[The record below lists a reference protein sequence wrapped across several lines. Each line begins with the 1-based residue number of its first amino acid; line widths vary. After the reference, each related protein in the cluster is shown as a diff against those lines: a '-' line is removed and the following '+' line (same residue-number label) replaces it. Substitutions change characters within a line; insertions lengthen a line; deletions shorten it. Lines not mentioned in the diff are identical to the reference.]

1 MSEVLYRKWRPGT
14 MSTLLGQDHVTHTL
28 KQAVIRNR
36 LAHAYL
42 FCGPRGTGKTSTA
55 RILAKAINCV
65 APVDGEPDNSCHVC
79 LSINESR
86 SLDLIEIDAASNRR
100 IADVRDLTEKIHYSP
115 SESKFKIYIIDEVHM
130 LTNEAFN
137 ALLKTLEEPPA
148 HALLIL
154 ATTEVEKI
162 PLTIVSRCQRFDFRR
177 VSIDTICQ
185 KLQNLCDS
193 EDVTIEKR
201 ALELIATKSTGSL
214 RDAEN
219 ILEQGMV
226 TYGEN
231 INEKD
236 IRELLHLGEDF
247 STVHLLDNIV
257 SGEPDKTI
265 RTLSG
270 LISDGHDA
278 TQIKDNMLDLVRHTI
293 LHISGVE
300 VPSHLRDDINSFVDG
315 KSDEVNVPQ
324 LVNLAKIL
332 NGTDFRNSMDRVLPL
347 EIALVE
353 ASVLFTDGYTQ
364 NTSMVSPKSP
374 LNQPVPNG
382 NTANPSSKPKISNIP
397 RKTSFESREIQPD
410 NKQSVSPAVTNHPP
424 PTPVAKPEVSIRDGV
439 NGELDQKWNEL
450 LRGLRQ
456 TGNRFNVGALLRGC
470 VSKTIDD
477 NNLIFYFRHS
487 SHVDRIKSEIENV
500 SVLNQFKETVN
511 DVLGVR
517 YEIRVELLDNAGSR
531 NGKSASQ
538 KSHLVRAA
546 QSLGA
551 QIVEERE
558 KSD

>member
-65 APVDGEPDNSCHVC
+65 APVDGEPDNSCHIC

-185 KLQNLCDS
+185 KLQHLCDS
-193 EDVTIEKR
+193 EDVTIEKS

-214 RDAEN
+214 RVAEN

-270 LISDGHDA
+270 LISDGHDP
-278 TQIKDNMLDLVRHTI
+278 TQIKDNILDLVRHTI
-293 LHISGVE
+293 LQISGVE
-300 VPSHLRDDINSFVDG
+300 VPSHLRDDINSFVDA
-315 KSDEVNVPQ
+315 KSAEVNVPQ
-324 LVNLAKIL
+324 LVNLAK
-332 NGTDFRNSMDRVLPL
+332 
-347 EIALVE
+347 
-353 ASVLFTDGYTQ
+353 Q
-364 NTSMVSPKSP
+364 NAY
-374 LNQPVPNG
+374 NQ
-382 NTANPSSKPKISNIP
+382 
-397 RKTSFESREIQPD
+397 
-410 NKQSVSPAVTNHPP
+410 
-424 PTPVAKPEVSIRDGV
+424 
-439 NGELDQKWNEL
+439 
-450 LRGLRQ
+450 
-456 TGNRFNVGALLRGC
+456 
-470 VSKTIDD
+470 
-477 NNLIFYFRHS
+477 
-487 SHVDRIKSEIENV
+487 
-500 SVLNQFKETVN
+500 
-511 DVLGVR
+511 
-517 YEIRVELLDNAGSR
+517 
-531 NGKSASQ
+531 
-538 KSHLVRAA
+538 
-546 QSLGA
+546 
-551 QIVEERE
+551 
-558 KSD
+558 